1 MEQLPSTASIREDI
15 DTARFA
21 AEESSDLRRQL
32 RRRTSRY
39 SHSRAGRIERMLP
52 TLEGHGSVLRSHLK
66 RSDHHPHAYDGLRP
80 TIRAVLARLRYERR
94 QIKKMLPPKAA
105 P

>member
-1 MEQLPSTASIREDI
+1 MEQLPSKASIREDI
-15 DTARFA
+15 DVARFSA
-21 AEESSDLRRQL
+21 DDASDLRRRL
-32 RRRTSRY
+32 RRRTEKHNPERLE
-39 SHSRAGRIERMLP
+39 RIEQILP

-66 RSDHHPHAYDGLRP
+66 RSDHHLLAYGDLRP

-94 QIKKMLPPKAA
+94 QIKKMLPGPA

>member
-1 MEQLPSTASIREDI
+1 MDQLPSKASIREDI
-15 DTARFA
+15 DVGRFA
-21 AEESSDLRRQL
+21 ADDAADLRRRL
-32 RRRTSRY
+32 RRRTEKHNPERL
-39 SHSRAGRIERMLP
+39 ALIERMVP

-66 RSDHHPHAYDGLRP
+66 RSDHHPLAYDGLRP

-94 QIKKMLPPKAA
+94 QMKKLLPGPA